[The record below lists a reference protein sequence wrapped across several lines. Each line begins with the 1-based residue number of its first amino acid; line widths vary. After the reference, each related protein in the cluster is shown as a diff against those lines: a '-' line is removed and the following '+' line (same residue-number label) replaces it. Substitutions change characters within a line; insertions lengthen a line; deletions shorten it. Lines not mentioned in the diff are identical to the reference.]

1 MKTVDLRA
9 CIDQSAIP
17 ASVQPVFS
25 LFLHCP
31 HARICICSGSTG
43 KARI

>member
-9 CIDQSAIP
+9 CIDQSCRFRHL
-17 ASVQPVFS
+17 FS
-25 LFLHCP
+25 LSFLSFYP
-31 HARICICSGSTG
+31 HAHIRICSGSTG